1 MVRNPNTDRDS
12 NENTDST
19 GDRNRDSCAAG
30 RARDTETD
38 EENRC
43 GKGDHTGGGRGG
55 GRGCEEGCA
64 RVHRGL
70 RDRGDVSKEMS
81 ELTEQGLKLL
91 VPTYYKSEKELLKE
105 AFRIII
111 HNNPKIRI
119 DLALKLYNNKKTSLA
134 KSAEIAG
141 LTTIE
146 FKEILAD
153 RGIKREIE
161 GDEIEEINRM
171 IKEVFG

>member
-1 MVRNPNTDRDS
+1 MKCQVSPVASVLDPSTSSDDVLTKVLGALGTMV
-12 NENTDST
+12 
-19 GDRNRDSCAAG
+19 
-30 RARDTETD
+30 
-38 EENRC
+38 
-43 GKGDHTGGGRGG
+43 GG
-55 GRGCEEGCA
+55 
-64 RVHRGL
+64 
-70 RDRGDVSKEMS
+70 MS

-91 VPTYYKSEKELLKE
+91 IPSHYKSEKELVKE

-111 HNNPKIRI
+111 RNNPRIRI
-119 DLALKLYNNKKTSLA
+119 DLALKLYNSKKTSLA

-153 RGIKREIE
+153 RGLKREIE
-161 GDEIEEINRM
+161 GDEIEEIDRK